1 MVAMTEQ
8 IKDVL
13 MGRIAFI
20 ASVLWVV
27 AVAVSYAWPTSW
39 WMEVNS
45 VHVADSKVGQP
56 IVMVVDR
63 KINRAFIAT
72 WGVNVRVVSVE
83 GSHVECAASALS
95 SYVAG
100 SEIPHAVDL
109 GWWTNNQCK
118 TLPVGSYVVHTTW
131 VINGIGPLPDKEIK
145 VASNIFKVQG

>member
-20 ASVLWVV
+20 ASVLWIL

-45 VHVADSKVGQP
+45 VRVADSKVGQP
-56 IVMVVDR
+56 IVMAVDR
-63 KINRAFIAT
+63 VIHKSFVAQ
-72 WGVNVRVVSVE
+72 WGVNVRVVSVD
-83 GSHVECAASALS
+83 GSYVACAASALS

-100 SEIPHAVDL
+100 AEIPHAVDL
-109 GWWTNNQCK
+109 GWWTNNQCA

-131 VINGIGPLPDKEIK
+131 VIPGIGPLPDKTIT
-145 VASNIFKVQG
+145 VVSNIFKVQG

>member
-1 MVAMTEQ
+1 MTEQ

-20 ASVLWVV
+20 LSVLWIV
-27 AVAVSYAWPTSW
+27 AVAVTELWPTSW

-45 VHVADSKVGQP
+45 VRVADTKVGQP
-56 IVMVVDR
+56 IAMAVDR
-63 KINRAFIAT
+63 TIHRSFTAQ
-72 WGVNVRVVSVE
+72 WGVSVRVVSAD
-83 GSHVECAASALS
+83 GSYVACAASALS

-109 GWWTNNQCK
+109 GWWTNNQCT

-131 VINGIGPLPDKEIK
+131 VIHGIGPLPDKTIK